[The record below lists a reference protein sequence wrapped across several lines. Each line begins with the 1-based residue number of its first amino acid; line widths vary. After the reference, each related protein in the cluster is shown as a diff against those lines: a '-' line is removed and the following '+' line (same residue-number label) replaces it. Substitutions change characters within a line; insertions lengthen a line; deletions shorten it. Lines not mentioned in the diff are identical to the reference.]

1 LHAALLLT
9 IGKYLF
15 VALVYLFALMV
26 FRGMMRELART
37 SSQPQHQATRP
48 AAPPVRQQPAPAQAP
63 AAVATPPPGQAPQPA
78 PAPPAQSRLLVIR
91 AAEGNTGLGPEI
103 ALSAAVTFGR
113 SAENSVT
120 LDDRYVSGEHAQIYL
135 HDGRRVLLDRGSTNG
150 TLLNGRPVE
159 GEVELGDGDQI
170 SIGQSVFEYRA

>member
-1 LHAALLLT
+1 LQAALLLT

-37 SSQPQHQATRP
+37 SPSTQRRGSRRATQ
-48 AAPPVRQQPAPAQAP
+48 PVRPQPAPSRKP
-63 AAVATPPPGQAPQPA
+63 DEVATPPAQAPQPA
-78 PAPPAQSRLLVIR
+78 PAPPAQARLLVIK
-91 AAEGNTGLGPEI
+91 AAEGNEGLGPEI
-103 ALSAAVTFGR
+103 ALSAAVTLGR
-113 SAENSVT
+113 SSDNSVT

-135 HDGRRVLLDRGSTNG
+135 REGRRFLLDRGSTNG

-159 GEVELGDGDQI
+159 GEVELGDRDQI
-170 SIGQSVFEYRA
+170 SIGQTVFEYRA

>member
-1 LHAALLLT
+1 MHAALLLT

-26 FRGMMRELART
+26 FRGMMRELSRT
-37 SSQPQHQATRP
+37 SHAPQRRSVRP
-48 AAPPVRQQPAPAQAP
+48 VKTSAPPPPAPTRKP
-63 AAVATPPPGQAPQPA
+63 AGVAPPPAQAPQPA
-78 PAPPAQSRLLVIR
+78 PAPPEQSRLLVIK
-91 AAEGNTGLGPEI
+91 AAEGNEGLGPEI

-113 SAENSVT
+113 SADNSVT

-135 HDGRRVLLDRGSTNG
+135 REGRRFLLDLGSTNG

-159 GEVELGDGDQI
+159 GEVELGDRDQI
-170 SIGQSVFEYRA
+170 SIGQTVLEYRA

>member
-1 LHAALLLT
+1 LQAALLLT

-37 SSQPQHQATRP
+37 GQSPQRQPVRP
-48 AAPPVRQQPAPAQAP
+48 AR
-63 AAVATPPPGQAPQPA
+63 AAARPQPA
-78 PAPPAQSRLLVIR
+78 PPPTQAPQSAPAPPTQSRLLVIK
-91 AAEGNTGLGPEI
+91 AAEGNEGLGPEI

-113 SAENSVT
+113 SADNSVT
-120 LDDRYVSGEHAQIYL
+120 LEDRYVSGEHAQVYL
-135 HDGRRVLLDRGSTNG
+135 REGRRFLLDRGSTNG

-159 GEVELGDGDQI
+159 GEVELGDRDQI
-170 SIGQSVFEYRA
+170 SIGQTVFEYRA